1 LALIWPSAGLLV
13 WVFLVQSDPDKT
25 VFEKVCG
32 KCHAATMVHDLK
44 TEEEWSDTVDNMTGI
59 GAKGTEEEFNA
70 VLRYLSR
77 NFTKVNINTATA
89 AQIAPVLDIGETVAQ
104 AIVDF
109 RTRQGAFSTLG
120 DLAKVPGL
128 DAKKLEA
135 RKDRIAFR

>member
-1 LALIWPSAGLLV
+1 MTLLAALAFLAL
-13 WVFLVQSDPDKT
+13 QNDPDKA

-44 TEEEWSDTVDNMTGI
+44 TEEEWGETVDNMASI

-77 NFTKVNINTATA
+77 NFTKVNINTALA
-89 AQIAPVLDIGETVAQ
+89 AQIAPVLDVTEAAAQ
-104 AIVDF
+104 TIVDY
-109 RTRQGAFSTLG
+109 RTRQGPFGTLS